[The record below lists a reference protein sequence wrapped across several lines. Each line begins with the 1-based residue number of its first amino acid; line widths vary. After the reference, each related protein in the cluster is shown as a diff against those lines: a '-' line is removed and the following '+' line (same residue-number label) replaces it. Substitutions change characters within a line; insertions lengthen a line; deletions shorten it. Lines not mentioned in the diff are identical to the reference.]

1 MLIGNKVYVVEKDM
15 TGEVVDE
22 TKNTLTLESGGKLK
36 RIIKD
41 SNRFIIYLG
50 DKAINVM
57 GNEIKF
63 RPWEYAIR

>member
-15 TGEVVDE
+15 TGEVIDE
-22 TKNTLTLESGGKLK
+22 TKNTLIMKCDNALK

-41 SNRFIIYLG
+41 SNRFIIYLDG
-50 DKAINVM
+50 KAIKVK
-57 GNEIKF
+57 GDEIRF